1 MTPTP
6 NLPQIVAQ
14 MKETCVDALDAY
26 GDMPDALCELDVN
39 NVLALIADWEAL
51 KAREL
56 EFTYSFINMKERCQQ
71 LHELAYTGQTNPDDG
86 TPQTWKEYGKSQHDN
101 FLTVKRRAEAA
112 EVERNALRDRVAALL
127 AEHDDLSAR
136 AALIDEAQNANSGL
150 MRLLSEHATRI
161 KELEA
166 LLITA
171 KDFLHPYAASV
182 VNDNFSITVSNP
194 VPMGY
199 QAYCDAY
206 FIHRNICSAL
216 DSPLTPRP
224 ERRGKMTTLEKI
236 EFEKIEKAKVCDNC
250 AYYKESYCHMH
261 DCIIACD
268 RTCKNFKR
276 ANRTVF

>member
-1 MTPTP
+1 MKAAAEKATPGHWWTGHYSLGARKIDVMADAGWHIP
-6 NLPQIVAQ
+6 KTEDDAAFIVASNP
-14 MKETCVDALDAY
+14 A
-26 GDMPDALCELDVN
+26 
-39 NVLALIADWEAL
+39 NVLALIADWE
-51 KAREL
+51 R
-56 EFTYSFINMKERCQQ
+56 
-71 LHELAYTGQTNPDDG
+71 LHTLVYTGQTNPDDG

-112 EVERNALRDRVAALL
+112 EVERNALRDRVAELE